1 MANYYSIVFTPVTWA
16 ALLDQE
22 TKSIGFRST
31 LIGSVRKLNVGDIL
45 ICYVS
50 GRMRWAGAL
59 RVASTFYEDTN
70 NVFSVLHGMRLVLDV
85 DTICLLSKDEEL
97 SVKED
102 RIWSRLERFRD
113 ITRDIG
119 WVVKVGL
126 HRSLRKF
133 SPMDAKFLLSAL
145 VKTGNLSANAISD

>member
-16 ALLDQE
+16 ALLDQK

-50 GRMRWAGAL
+50 ERMRWAGAL

-70 NVFSVLHGMRLVLDV
+70 NIFSELHRMQLVLDV
-85 DTICLLSKDEEL
+85 DAICLLSKDEEL

-113 ITRDIG
+113 ITQDSG

-133 SPMDAKFLLSAL
+133 SPMDAEFLISAL
-145 VKTGNLSANAISD
+145 VKTVNQSANAISD